1 MGHVPNAIAT
11 SVGSS
16 LAVAI
21 AAFLPPASE
30 WDVTTVGAFAFLC
43 GVIGRVLGLIANFV
57 KGKVENPTSGKFE
70 WPIDDAL
77 WGERFALVGGVV
89 GTVIALFM
97 P

>member
-1 MGHVPNAIAT
+1 MGHVPSAIAT
-11 SVGSS
+11 SAGSS

-43 GVIGRVLGLIANFV
+43 GVVGRLAGMAVNFV
-57 KGKVENPTSGKFE
+57 KGKAENPTTGQLE
-70 WPIDDAL
+70 WPIDDAM
-77 WGERFALVGGVV
+77 WGERFALAGATV
-89 GTVIALFM
+89 GTLLALIT